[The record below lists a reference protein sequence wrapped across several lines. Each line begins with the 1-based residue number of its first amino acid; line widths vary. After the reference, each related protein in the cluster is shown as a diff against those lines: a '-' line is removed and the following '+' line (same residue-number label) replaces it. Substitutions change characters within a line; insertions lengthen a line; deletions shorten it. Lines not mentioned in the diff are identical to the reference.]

1 MLKLFIAA
9 FSIALIYWVWH
20 KKKQIF
26 SNRKKNPAPF
36 VTTIEA
42 IEIQT
47 FLDWNTPQFCLECD
61 GVRYGKQFKQKTAP
75 DLPHESGC
83 RCEATKLFYTSD
95 DVFQGTS
102 PVSTHKSALGDLSTK
117 DALLL
122 KRILLKIR
130 TDSEMLNFSDFIEQF
145 ETNDFSDNIR
155 SGAISIAERAF
166 EAGQSARK
174 KI

>member
-9 FSIALIYWVWH
+9 ISVGLIYWVWL

-26 SNRKKNPAPF
+26 SNRNNKIDPF
-36 VTTIEA
+36 ITTIEA

-47 FLDWNTPQFCLECD
+47 FLDWNTSQYCSD
-61 GVRYGKQFKQKTAP
+61 KGVNFIIAIVKQKKAP
-75 DLPHESGC
+75 DLPHEAGC

-102 PVSTHKSALGDLSTK
+102 PVLTHKSALGDLSTK

-122 KRILLKIR
+122 KNILLKIR
-130 TDSEMLNFSDFIEQF
+130 TSPGKGNFSDFLEQYGI
-145 ETNDFSDNIR
+145 NNFSENIR
-155 SGAISIAERAF
+155 SGAISLVEHAF
-166 EAGQSARK
+166 EAKQNK
-174 KI
+174 K